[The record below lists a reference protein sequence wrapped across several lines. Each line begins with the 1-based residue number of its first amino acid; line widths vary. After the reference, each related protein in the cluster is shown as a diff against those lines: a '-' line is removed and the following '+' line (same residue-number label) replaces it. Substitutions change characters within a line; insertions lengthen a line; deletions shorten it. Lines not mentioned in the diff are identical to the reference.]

1 MAASVAVAY
10 GMLSVR
16 QLPAG
21 LFQHGVRQLRVRALP
36 DAPRDGHPVEAVDH
50 GTQVHLAGGDGELRD
65 VGEPLLVRGLGVEVA
80 RDEVVGGRAY
90 LARIRAVGAPLLRVA
105 HAAALFGHEAPHGL
119 ARHDYRV
126 LPLAQALPD
135 VTVAPLAPDQRELLP
150 DGGTRAPVAIG
161 PLRLRLAVVVAR
173 RREPDLRQGLRH
185 GEAGGQ
191 GIDDRGL
198 LVIAQ
203 IVDALCF

>member
-1 MAASVAVAY
+1 M
-10 GMLSVR
+10 R
-16 QLPAG
+16 
-21 LFQHGVRQLRVRALP
+21 
-36 DAPRDGHPVEAVDH
+36 
-50 GTQVHLAGGDGELRD
+50 
-65 VGEPLLVRGLGVEVA
+65 
-80 RDEVVGGRAY
+80 
-90 LARIRAVGAPLLRVA
+90 
-105 HAAALFGHEAPHGL
+105 PHGL

-135 VTVAPLAPDQRELLP
+135 VAVAPLAPDQRELLP
-150 DGGTRAPVAIG
+150 DGGTRASVAIG